1 MNSSPFFTIV
11 NGLIFLGVLGLAV
24 QAFIGLSFFISS
36 IWEKERR
43 ATIFAAVQ
51 FAGMAA
57 FLIIFL
63 VLVGLGFFQTSPG
76 TVLLIVG
83 YIVVV
88 FAAIF
93 MVKRTAPNQ
102 RALQGTSG
110 YIRGKVNR
118 FDERMQVFAR
128 NRALPPGSEQY
139 TQFYTEH
146 PELEK
151 YDAERREKGGPL
163 GKIGLIDRP
172 YEGPNVAATLAS
184 LSIPFNLSAP
194 EIVKPH
200 PHPLLN
206 GKNIHL
212 SPEEATTRVKGYAT
226 NIGADLVGIA
236 EINPLWIY
244 SHRGEIFHE
253 NW

>member
-1 MNSSPFFTIV
+1 MNLPPISTIV
-11 NGLIFLGVLGLAV
+11 NFLIFLAVVGLIV
-24 QAFIGLSFFISS
+24 QAFIGLSFLISS
-36 IWEKERR
+36 VWEKERR

-51 FAGMAA
+51 FSGMAV

-63 VLVGLGFFQTSPG
+63 VLVGFGFFQTAAG
-76 TVLLIVG
+76 LVLLIVG

-93 MVKRTAPNQ
+93 MVKRTAPNPQ
-102 RALQGTSG
+102 ALQGTSG
-110 YIRGKVNR
+110 YIRAKVSR

-128 NRALPPGSEQY
+128 NRALSPGSEQY
-139 TQFYTEH
+139 NQFYTEH

-151 YDAERREKGGPL
+151 YDAERRGKGGPL
-163 GKIGLIDRP
+163 GRIGLIDRP

-194 EIVKPH
+194 EIVRPH
-200 PHPLLN
+200 SHPLLN

-212 SPEEATTRVKGYAT
+212 SPE
-226 NIGADLVGIA
+226 
-236 EINPLWIY
+236 
-244 SHRGEIFHE
+244 
-253 NW
+253 